1 MSNDVPAPGVSF
13 FFYPRPM
20 ILDRTVAPPYK
31 IIDRIELPPV
41 ATTTLDNGIPLHI
54 VNIGD
59 QPVVR
64 LECIFDAGVWS
75 ETTPD
80 AAYFGLKML
89 SEGTAV
95 RSSAE
100 ISEAFD
106 RVGAFTEFSNAFDKS
121 SIVVYCLSRFLPEV
135 LPLLQEMI
143 SEASFPQKE
152 WDDLRNITLQNHR
165 VNWEKNAFRATAQF
179 RQELYGDAH
188 PYGRSRTEASI
199 SALAHS
205 DAVAQYQYTIQKSGY
220 RIMLAGKVGR
230 EEVEVVNGVLG
241 KTGPLTE
248 ANTPDRY
255 PTVDP
260 RGSALVER
268 PDSIQ
273 SSIRLGKR
281 LFTRHHPDYYKML
294 VVSEILGGYF
304 GSRLMKNIREE
315 KGLTYGIS
323 SSAYAFKYD
332 GYFVVGTDVKK
343 EFTQQTL
350 DEIRKEIG
358 ILQSVPVPAEELQT
372 VKNFMAGEFAGSL
385 NTAFDVAD
393 RHKIL
398 IIDGLPADFYNRYV
412 EQIHATTAD
421 DIMALAQKH
430 LALDRMTEVV
440 VGGYR

>member
-1 MSNDVPAPGVSF
+1 
-13 FFYPRPM
+13 M
-20 ILDRTVAPPYK
+20 ILDRTIAPPYK
-31 IIDRIELPPV
+31 IINRIELPAV
-41 ATTTLDNGIPLHI
+41 ETTTLDNGILLHI

-59 QPVVR
+59 QPVLR

-80 AAYFGLKML
+80 AAYFGLKMVA
-89 SEGTAV
+89 EGTAIH
-95 RSSAE
+95 SSAE

-106 RVGAFTEFSNAFDKS
+106 RVGAFTEFSNSFDKS
-121 SIVVYCLSRFLPEV
+121 SIVVYCLSRFLPDV
-135 LPLLQEMI
+135 LPLLQEII
-143 SEASFPQKE
+143 SEATFPQSE

-179 RQELYGDAH
+179 RQELYGGTH

-199 SALAHS
+199 SALARS
-205 DAVAQYQYTIQKSGY
+205 EAVAQYQNNIQNTRY

-230 EEVEVVNGVLG
+230 EEVEAINGLLG
-241 KTGPLTE
+241 KTGPLAE

-255 PTVDP
+255 PAIEP
-260 RGSALVER
+260 QRSALIER
-268 PDSIQ
+268 PESIQ

-323 SSAYAFKYD
+323 AGAYAFKHD

-358 ILQSVPVPAEELQT
+358 ILQNVPVPAEELQT

-398 IIDGLPADFYNRYV
+398 ITDDLPADFYNRYV
-412 EQIHATTAD
+412 EQIHATTAE
-421 DIMALAQKH
+421 DIMELAQRH
-430 LALDRMTEVV
+430 LALDSMTEVV
-440 VGGYR
+440 VGGK